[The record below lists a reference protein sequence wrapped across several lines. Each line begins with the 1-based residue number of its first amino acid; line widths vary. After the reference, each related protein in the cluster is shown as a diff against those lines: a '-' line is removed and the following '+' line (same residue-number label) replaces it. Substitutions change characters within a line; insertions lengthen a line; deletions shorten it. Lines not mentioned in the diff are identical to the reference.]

1 MKAEKWMILGALA
14 GLAAIA
20 INKQLRLVRH
30 RMAPLQMGEGQPPA
44 DDRSSI
50 DDVPDE
56 VPTVQAA
63 AAESNAFDE
72 RVAPT
77 APL

>member
-1 MKAEKWMILGALA
+1 MKAEKWIILGAIA
-14 GLAAIA
+14 GLTAIA
-20 INKQLRLVRH
+20 INKQLRLARD
-30 RMAPLQMGEGQPPA
+30 RMAEEQPPA

-63 AAESNAFDE
+63 ADESGAFDE
-72 RVAPT
+72 RIAPT

>member
-1 MKAEKWMILGALA
+1 MILGAVA
-14 GLAAIA
+14 GLTAVA
-20 INKQLRLVRH
+20 INKQLRLARH
-30 RMAPLQMGEGQPPA
+30 RMAEEQPPA

-63 AAESNAFDE
+63 AAESEVFDE
-72 RVAPT
+72 RIAPA

>member
-14 GLAAIA
+14 GLAAVA
-20 INKQLRLVRH
+20 INKQLRLSRN
-30 RMAPLQMGEGQPPA
+30 RMAEQQPPA

-50 DDVPDE
+50 DDVPE
-56 VPTVQAA
+56 AVPTVQAA
-63 AAESNAFDE
+63 ASESNAFDE
-72 RVAPT
+72 RIAPS

>member
-1 MKAEKWMILGALA
+1 MILGALA
-14 GLAAIA
+14 GLTAIA
-20 INKQLRLVRH
+20 INKQWRLARQ
-30 RMAPLQMGEGQPPA
+30 RMADEQPPA

-50 DDVPDE
+50 DDVPAD

-63 AAESNAFDE
+63 ASESNAFDE
-72 RVAPT
+72 RIAPT